1 MVHPACFT
9 KYIIKLRKQGITAKA
24 GKLRHNREQAGI
36 FNITARSEME
46 KKGKIYGWRK
56 FGIAALTVVG
66 LLLAGA
72 FKPDIPDSVVYAV
85 AGFAAAYTGV
95 QGVVDRIKDSTK

>member
-1 MVHPACFT
+1 
-9 KYIIKLRKQGITAKA
+9 
-24 GKLRHNREQAGI
+24 
-36 FNITARSEME
+36 ME
-46 KKGKIYGWRK
+46 KKGKIQGWRK
-56 FGIAALTVVG
+56 FGVAALTIVG

-95 QGVVDRIKDSTK
+95 QGVVDRIKDSTTK